1 MFLRCM
7 ADIYYLP
14 ARFVRDVSLY
24 LTVYL
29 EHHVFLKL
37 AVPMVVF
44 GLESHDDIDPIKG
57 SLLWREQRAQV
68 WKFLNPQGHFLH
80 PVKFSIGFIRRDVCS
95 TFAPPLMKHPA
106 G

>member
-1 MFLRCM
+1 MVLRCM

-14 ARFVRDVSLY
+14 ARFARDVSLY